1 MRHPLASIALSI
13 ALAAAACVSPRP
25 VADTSRLYQPA
36 RAPHSAIVS
45 DAAVLTSRE
54 DGRTVPVRVVYPD
67 GNEPAPLILFS
78 HGMFSSSRQYMA
90 ILEHWATQGYT
101 VIAPDHRDANGRWQ
115 PRSNDDVDTLAT
127 SRTADFT
134 LVMDSLPAITAAV
147 PALAGRLPP
156 PPYVAAGHSVGTY
169 VAMLQG
175 GLQTRN
181 PNTKAVLAAPDAR
194 IGWVV
199 MSSDPGKM
207 ALMPEDLW
215 LGSTVPT
222 FMATGT
228 EDFGTSG
235 KGRRASEYT
244 MERLTGDAAVPGT
257 HYQVLIRD
265 ADHYY
270 GGLVHR
276 VGKGE
281 APDHEA
287 LGLVLSLSTAFL
299 DAEVRGDPQARKF
312 LRRLDLE
319 RLTGGRANLTVQ

>member
-1 MRHPLASIALSI
+1 MNRI
-13 ALAAAACVSPRP
+13 LAAALVLILAGCTARGP
-25 VADTSRLYQPA
+25 VADTSRLYQSA
-36 RAPHSAIVS
+36 RAVRTALVS
-45 DAAVLTSRE
+45 DAVVLTSAQ
-54 DGRTVPVRVVYPD
+54 DGRAVPVRVVYPD
-67 GNEPAPLILFS
+67 GEERAPLILFS
-78 HGMFSSSRQYMA
+78 HGMFSSNRLYMP
-90 ILEHWATQGYT
+90 ILEYWAARGYI
-101 VIAPDHRDANGRWQ
+101 VVAPDHLDANRGWQ
-115 PRSNDDVDTLAT
+115 PRSNDDVEVLTT
-127 SRTADFT
+127 SRTSDLA
-134 LVMDSLPAITAAV
+134 LVMDSLPAIVAAV
-147 PALAGRLPP
+147 PALAGRIPP

-181 PNTKAVLAAPDAR
+181 PNTKAVIAAPDAR

-244 MERLTGDAAVPGT
+244 MERLSGDTAVPGS
-257 HYQVLIRD
+257 HIQVLIKD

-276 VGKGE
+276 AGKNTP
-281 APDHEA
+281 PDHEA
-287 LGLVLSLSTAFL
+287 LGLFLSLSTAFL
-299 DAEVRGDPQARKF
+299 DAEVRDDAKARRF
-312 LRRLDLE
+312 MRRLDLE
-319 RLTGGRANLTVQ
+319 QRTGGRANLIVR